1 MKIVLSSMQ
10 IIPGECER
18 NYLQMKKQIKEAI
31 ALNAD
36 LIVFPQNVI
45 SSPYLGDAW
54 LNKDF
59 CQAADS
65 YNELLIEASDQIAII
80 WGNVKY
86 RHGHLF
92 NCAFFAWQKE
102 TRMKVKQAEHHFMDE
117 ALYFDELGM
126 DSEIEFKGELLKLN
140 FGTETAEDVFNVN
153 LDAHPYSRDQIC
165 SLSHSGVYVN
175 ALCVDSYGK
184 NVFVCAGGPAYY
196 QAGELIA
203 NAPFLHDGMML
214 IDTEKP
220 EAMTHEISDLDV
232 LLYGLKAFDKQ
243 VLGGHMPWI
252 IGLSGG
258 LDSSVNAALIT
269 MAFGPDRVF
278 AYNLATKHNSESTK
292 QNAQKLADALGISLN
307 NGVITQ
313 LVDASRDVLCKEYG
327 YDDTKWPSLVME
339 NIQARIRGHLLSSF
353 AAIHGGVVVNN
364 GNKVEVALG
373 YCTLYGDAIGV
384 VSPIGDCSKVDLFAL
399 SKQINELYEKEVIPF
414 NLLPKVTDKIEWET
428 PPSAEL
434 KADQLDPMKWFYHDM
449 LLEDLLAGMDAC
461 EFLEAYLN
469 NELMNS
475 KYGFWLKY
483 YGLDKPQEFV
493 KDFRWF
499 TSTLRRN
506 AFKQLQSPPLIA
518 LTSKP
523 FGSIPVVQGRVAYP
537 QTEDLLNKIN
547 EMEAWR
553 Y

>member
-1 MKIVLSSMQ
+1 MKMILSSMQ
-10 IIPGECER
+10 IIPGDCER
-18 NYLQMKKQIKEAI
+18 NYLQMKKQIDEAV
-31 ALNAD
+31 ALKAD
-36 LIVFPQNVI
+36 MIVFAQNAI
-45 SSPYLGDAW
+45 SATYLGDAW

-65 YNELLIEASDQIAII
+65 FNEKLIEASDQIAIV

-92 NCAFFAWQKE
+92 NCAFFAWQRE
-102 TRMKVKQAEHHFMDE
+102 TRMKVKHAEHQFMDE
-117 ALYFDELGM
+117 ALYFDELDM

-140 FGTETAEDVFNVN
+140 FGTETVEDVFNIN

-165 SLSHSGVYVN
+165 SLRHSGVYVN
-175 ALCVDSYGK
+175 ALCVESYGK

-196 QAGELIA
+196 HEGELIS

-220 EAMTHEISDLDV
+220 AYSTHEISELDV

-269 MAFGPDRVF
+269 MAFGADRVY
-278 AYNLATKHNSESTK
+278 AYNLATKHNSDNTK

-307 NGVITQ
+307 NGAITQ

-327 YDDTKWPSLVME
+327 YDEAKWPSLVME

-384 VSPIGDCSKVDLFAL
+384 VSPIGDCSKVDLFKL
-399 SKQINELYEKEVIPF
+399 SRQINELHEKEVIPY
-414 NLLPKVTDKIEWET
+414 NLLPTVNDKIEWET

-449 LLEDLLAGMDAC
+449 LLEDLLAGMDVC
-461 EFLEAYLN
+461 EFLQAYLCN
-469 NELMNS
+469 DLLNS

-483 YGLDKPQEFV
+483 YGLDDPQEFV
-493 KDFRWF
+493 KDFYWF
-499 TSTLRRN
+499 TSTLKRN
-506 AFKQLQSPPLIA
+506 SFKQLQTPPLLA

-523 FGSIPVVQGRVAYP
+523 FGTIPVVQGKMIYP
-537 QTEDLLNKIN
+537 QTEELLKKIT
-547 EMEAWR
+547 EK
-553 Y
+553 